1 MVVRRLVCV
10 AAVVVGAIAAA
21 ACDESLADL
30 AGPTQNL
37 TPTFSSI
44 QRDIFLAS
52 DSAGR
57 ASCASCHNPNGG
69 AFRQVGLDLASEG
82 AYNSLVNVPST
93 QRPTMVRVA
102 PGDPDNS
109 YLVHKIEGRQGI
121 VGLRMPRNPPHM
133 TDGQIQIIRRWI
145 EIGAPRN

>member
-1 MVVRRLVCV
+1 MRRLIT
-10 AAVVVGAIAAA
+10 AAAITAAAMVGA
-21 ACDESLADL
+21 ACDESLAEL

-44 QRDIFLAS
+44 QREIFQAS
-52 DSAGR
+52 DSSGR

-69 AFRQVGLDLASEG
+69 AFRQVGLDLASDR
-82 AYNSLVNVPST
+82 AYDALVNVPST
-93 QRPTMVRVA
+93 QRPGLLRVA
-102 PGDPDNS
+102 PGDPDGS
-109 YLVHKIEGRQGI
+109 YLVHKIEGRSGI
-121 VGLRMPRNPPHM
+121 IGVRMPRTPPYM